1 MGCQEL
7 YQECSAAASGIVQ
20 RGQCVVQLGL
30 CLAAKLVTCS
40 KDCIAPML
48 LCKAKALGSFQKLLQ
63 CNIAFVKCAIGGCT
77 NATAEDDYSPYET
90 AITLLEEKYGIA
102 DECKTMH
109 QACMGAATT
118 IRERVKCFIQLGVC
132 VGAKVVGCS
141 KTCIMPLI
149 QCKLSAG
156 HDWPAVFQ
164 CCKDFIQCAI
174 GGCKGGGPV
183 AALEFSPDEV
193 AVEMYFPKSAELG
206 IADECRDMHRQCISL
221 ARNPIQR
228 IKCLAQLGLCL
239 GARIVGCS
247 KDCIAPLIQ
256 CKIGAIG
263 SWIGTFKCCADFI
276 KCAIGGCSGGGGPP
290 PRPPGEL
297 LVGDQDFSPYEMAIA
312 TLYED
317 PSYTLTEH
325 FKQCKATNDECVGNA
340 GGNMKEKV
348 KCFLAFGFCIGKE
361 VVGCAAHCLPP
372 LVMCE
377 IGAKGSWVKTFMC
390 ASQFAMCAKRGCID
404 PKATLDTVP
413 LISNNG
419 TEKGVPKACKD
430 ANEECLKGGKGIM
443 HQLFCAT
450 REVSCISKAKP
461 ECNQQCLVSM
471 VQCTAGAFGDL
482 EKTVGCFQGYAKCAE
497 EKC

>member
-164 CCKDFIQCAI
+164 CCKDFIQRAI
-174 GGCKGGGPV
+174 GGCKGGEEASSLV
-183 AALEFSPDEV
+183 AALSTEEFETHKVP
-193 AVEMYFPKSAELG
+193 AV
-206 IADECRDMHRQCISL
+206 L
-221 ARNPIQR
+221 A
-228 IKCLAQLGLCL
+228 
-239 GARIVGCS
+239 
-247 KDCIAPLIQ
+247 
-256 CKIGAIG
+256 
-263 SWIGTFKCCADFI
+263 
-276 KCAIGGCSGGGGPP
+276 
-290 PRPPGEL
+290 
-297 LVGDQDFSPYEMAIA
+297 
-312 TLYED
+312 
-317 PSYTLTEH
+317 
-325 FKQCKATNDECVGNA
+325 ECV
-340 GGNMKEKV
+340 
-348 KCFLAFGFCIGKE
+348 
-361 VVGCAAHCLPP
+361 
-372 LVMCE
+372 
-377 IGAKGSWVKTFMC
+377 
-390 ASQFAMCAKRGCID
+390 
-404 PKATLDTVP
+404 
-413 LISNNG
+413 
-419 TEKGVPKACKD
+419 KD
-430 ANEECLKGGKGIM
+430 
-443 HQLFCAT
+443 
-450 REVSCISKAKP
+450 R
-461 ECNQQCLVSM
+461 
-471 VQCTAGAFGDL
+471 
-482 EKTVGCFQGYAKCAE
+482 
-497 EKC
+497 EKCRKEGH